1 MPSVKRHIKWSA
13 LSALILA
20 LCTVVADVRAEEIV
34 VIVNL
39 AAAPISKEQIADL
52 YLGRSDAFT
61 PIDQAVG
68 SGIYVEFYKK
78 VTGRDSA
85 QVKAIWS
92 RILFTGRGVPPKQ
105 LPDSAAVKKAVAAN
119 PKAVG
124 YIEKSAVDASIKV
137 ALAVD

>member
-1 MPSVKRHIKWSA
+1 M
-13 LSALILA
+13 
-20 LCTVVADVRAEEIV
+20 

-39 AAAPISKEQIADL
+39 SAAPITKDQVADL
-52 YLGRSDAFT
+52 YLGRTDAWT
-61 PIDQAVG
+61 PIDQDVA

-85 QVKAIWS
+85 QIKAIWS
-92 RILFTGRGVPPKQ
+92 RILFTNRGVPPKQ

-119 PKAVG
+119 LKAVG

-137 ALAVD
+137 ALQVD

>member
-1 MPSVKRHIKWSA
+1 MNRHIKSSA

-20 LCTVVADVRAEEIV
+20 VAAAASARAEEIV

-39 AAAPISKEQIADL
+39 SAAPITKDQVADL
-52 YLGRSDAFT
+52 YLGRTDAWT
-61 PIDQAVG
+61 PIDQAVA
-68 SGIYVEFYKK
+68 SRIYVEFYKK

-85 QVKAIWS
+85 QIKAIWS
-92 RILFTGRGVPPKQ
+92 RILFTNRGVPPKQ

-119 PKAVG
+119 LKAVG

-137 ALAVD
+137 ALQID

>member
-1 MPSVKRHIKWSA
+1 VNRHIKSSA

-20 LCTVVADVRAEEIV
+20 VAAAASARAEEIV

-39 AAAPISKEQIADL
+39 AAAPITKDQVADL
-52 YLGRSDAFT
+52 YLGRTDAWT
-61 PIDQAVG
+61 PIDQDVA

-85 QVKAIWS
+85 QIKAIWS
-92 RILFTGRGVPPKQ
+92 RILFTNRGVPPKQ

-119 PKAVG
+119 LKAVG

-137 ALAVD
+137 ALQVD